1 MCLQTFHGVEK
12 TPLFYYNNQ
21 HQEKRFGGSKKGIRF
36 SKKFF
41 ETHRKPHGYWV
52 PVISVTKDNAKR
64 SLSLYR
70 NRLLLFFLI
79 KCTRNCVY
87 CLVILPLRYNK
98 QSYWRELAMG
108 NIATNNPI
116 YKRFKP
122 GNPAIHGCLI
132 KKKWRKKKTS

>member
-52 PVISVTKDNAKR
+52 PVISVTKDRKR
-64 SLSLYR
+64 HL
-70 NRLLLFFLI
+70 RLQVPFSVKFVPLERVKYLRCEICLRHIKERILFHLMRSINFH
-79 KCTRNCVY
+79 N
-87 CLVILPLRYNK
+87 
-98 QSYWRELAMG
+98 SELAR
-108 NIATNNPI
+108 NYFASSKARHFT
-116 YKRFKP
+116 F
-122 GNPAIHGCLI
+122 
-132 KKKWRKKKTS
+132 

>member
-52 PVISVTKDNAKR
+52 PVISVTKDKIGEYLLILTDFYFSIGFINVINAV
-64 SLSLYR
+64 SP
-70 NRLLLFFLI
+70 
-79 KCTRNCVY
+79 TVA
-87 CLVILPLRYNK
+87 NK
-98 QSYWRELAMG
+98 KE
-108 NIATNNPI
+108 
-116 YKRFKP
+116 
-122 GNPAIHGCLI
+122 
-132 KKKWRKKKTS
+132 

>member
-52 PVISVTKDNAKR
+52 PVISVTKDK
-64 SLSLYR
+64 LSLCRYAQR
-70 NRLLLFFLI
+70 NIGERIHKEILCYYNTPL
-79 KCTRNCVY
+79 T
-87 CLVILPLRYNK
+87 LVIISLCIGLTMK
-98 QSYWRELAMG
+98 
-108 NIATNNPI
+108 IKPI
-116 YKRFKP
+116 YKEITP
-122 GNPAIHGCLI
+122 
-132 KKKWRKKKTS
+132 

>member
-52 PVISVTKDNAKR
+52 PVISVTKDKNRQASQDVCR
-64 SLSLYR
+64 FFAFFALLFSLFSAVDFCKALPCFFYFR
-70 NRLLLFFLI
+70 KYNETWTVFYMNKSRKSISTVLSFPSRLLL
-79 KCTRNCVY
+79 
-87 CLVILPLRYNK
+87 
-98 QSYWRELAMG
+98 
-108 NIATNNPI
+108 
-116 YKRFKP
+116 
-122 GNPAIHGCLI
+122 
-132 KKKWRKKKTS
+132 

>member
-52 PVISVTKDNAKR
+52 PVISVTKDIMWRQKR
-64 SLSLYR
+64 CLLRKARLYR
-70 NRLLLFFLI
+70 AFLLPKRRFFSVPKRRCKIAVFPLWIDLNSRKVNIRYARQIEI
-79 KCTRNCVY
+79 KNLSAFSITLKRRNQICY
-87 CLVILPLRYNK
+87 
-98 QSYWRELAMG
+98 
-108 NIATNNPI
+108 
-116 YKRFKP
+116 
-122 GNPAIHGCLI
+122 
-132 KKKWRKKKTS
+132 RKN

>member
-52 PVISVTKDNAKR
+52 PVISVTKDKPVRFSYGFIFLYN
-64 SLSLYR
+64 LSPCLSR
-70 NRLLLFFLI
+70 Q
-79 KCTRNCVY
+79 TRGY
-87 CLVILPLRYNK
+87 CQKSVFKIFQEVVNILSFSRDRQVMLNMQADK
-98 QSYWRELAMG
+98 IL
-108 NIATNNPI
+108 T
-116 YKRFKP
+116 
-122 GNPAIHGCLI
+122 
-132 KKKWRKKKTS
+132 

>member
-52 PVISVTKDNAKR
+52 PVISVTKDRKR
-64 SLSLYR
+64 HL
-70 NRLLLFFLI
+70 RLQVPFSVKF
-79 KCTRNCVY
+79 V
-87 CLVILPLRYNK
+87 PLERVKYLRCEIFAS
-98 QSYWRELAMG
+98 QM
-108 NIATNNPI
+108 
-116 YKRFKP
+116 
-122 GNPAIHGCLI
+122 
-132 KKKWRKKKTS
+132 

>member
-52 PVISVTKDNAKR
+52 PVISVTKDRKNTCIRKCFFSSIRLTRVILLR
-64 SLSLYR
+64 SDI
-70 NRLLLFFLI
+70 RL
-79 KCTRNCVY
+79 RR
-87 CLVILPLRYNK
+87 VILPAAVVCANRIPLR
-98 QSYWRELAMG
+98 RG
-108 NIATNNPI
+108 RNIPFATDKI
-116 YKRFKP
+116 SRRTK
-122 GNPAIHGCLI
+122 
-132 KKKWRKKKTS
+132 

>member
-52 PVISVTKDNAKR
+52 PVISVTKDR
-64 SLSLYR
+64 LSLDAIR
-70 NRLLLFFLI
+70 VRTHFFFPD
-79 KCTRNCVY
+79 KV
-87 CLVILPLRYNK
+87 LV
-98 QSYWRELAMG
+98 
-108 NIATNNPI
+108 
-116 YKRFKP
+116 F
-122 GNPAIHGCLI
+122 
-132 KKKWRKKKTS
+132 KTSSKLSTPSTPAVSNSRPAGFSFL

>member
-52 PVISVTKDNAKR
+52 PVISVTKDNNRNIKR
-64 SLSLYR
+64 FFRENLDFIEVFCFLDKLTNKSIEKQEK
-70 NRLLLFFLI
+70 LLFL
-79 KCTRNCVY
+79 Y
-87 CLVILPLRYNK
+87 
-98 QSYWRELAMG
+98 
-108 NIATNNPI
+108 
-116 YKRFKP
+116 
-122 GNPAIHGCLI
+122 
-132 KKKWRKKKTS
+132 

>member
-52 PVISVTKDNAKR
+52 PVISVTKDKPVRFSYGFIFIYN
-64 SLSLYR
+64 
-70 NRLLLFFLI
+70 
-79 KCTRNCVY
+79 
-87 CLVILPLRYNK
+87 LPLACLERQGVLSKISFQDISGSRQKSLCRPARLYV
-98 QSYWRELAMG
+98 SLAPISLING
-108 NIATNNPI
+108 KCQNI
-116 YKRFKP
+116 RF
-122 GNPAIHGCLI
+122 II
-132 KKKWRKKKTS
+132 SKTS

>member
-52 PVISVTKDNAKR
+52 PVISVTKDKAEPDEPR
-64 SLSLYR
+64 GRLALLLSLQSIWSAESSFWSVR
-70 NRLLLFFLI
+70 STRKNKKEATAQDCSCAVASLCFFI
-79 KCTRNCVY
+79 AITDF
-87 CLVILPLRYNK
+87 VI
-98 QSYWRELAMG
+98 
-108 NIATNNPI
+108 I
-116 YKRFKP
+116 YQ
-122 GNPAIHGCLI
+122 NPA
-132 KKKWRKKKTS
+132 RF

>member
-52 PVISVTKDNAKR
+52 PVISVTKDKQKR
-64 SLSLYR
+64 YR
-70 NRLLLFFLI
+70 NDTFFVWWTVFNPLDCSALPHRTNTGRRERIDLLYKEHLTSPCVNNASRNVQALFFTKNYDI
-79 KCTRNCVY
+79 IR
-87 CLVILPLRYNK
+87 
-98 QSYWRELAMG
+98 G
-108 NIATNNPI
+108 NLQCIGAN
-116 YKRFKP
+116 
-122 GNPAIHGCLI
+122 
-132 KKKWRKKKTS
+132 

>member
-52 PVISVTKDNAKR
+52 PVISVTKDIAKTVFLR
-64 SLSLYR
+64 KRFFGFCTIYFQYLPIIIYCKDLAYMNNRLSLK
-70 NRLLLFFLI
+70 LKAL
-79 KCTRNCVY
+79 C
-87 CLVILPLRYNK
+87 
-98 QSYWRELAMG
+98 
-108 NIATNNPI
+108 
-116 YKRFKP
+116 
-122 GNPAIHGCLI
+122 
-132 KKKWRKKKTS
+132 

>member
-52 PVISVTKDNAKR
+52 PVISVTKDIMVMQKR
-64 SLSLYR
+64 C
-70 NRLLLFFLI
+70 N
-79 KCTRNCVY
+79 
-87 CLVILPLRYNK
+87 
-98 QSYWRELAMG
+98 
-108 NIATNNPI
+108 
-116 YKRFKP
+116 
-122 GNPAIHGCLI
+122 
-132 KKKWRKKKTS
+132 RKKVRFYRAFFVV

>member
-52 PVISVTKDNAKR
+52 PVISVTKDKLNDGMR
-64 SLSLYR
+64 SEHFFWNVQVSYR
-70 NRLLLFFLI
+70 R
-79 KCTRNCVY
+79 
-87 CLVILPLRYNK
+87 CL
-98 QSYWRELAMG
+98 
-108 NIATNNPI
+108 
-116 YKRFKP
+116 
-122 GNPAIHGCLI
+122 C
-132 KKKWRKKKTS
+132 

>member
-52 PVISVTKDNAKR
+52 PAISVTKDKKSPNTICIRTLFYCYVSLTYQTR
-64 SLSLYR
+64 SQVFAHEKIRHDVTCGIFIIHYFLPPIVLSC
-70 NRLLLFFLI
+70 FII
-79 KCTRNCVY
+79 KWHEE
-87 CLVILPLRYNK
+87 K
-98 QSYWRELAMG
+98 M
-108 NIATNNPI
+108 
-116 YKRFKP
+116 K
-122 GNPAIHGCLI
+122 
-132 KKKWRKKKTS
+132 

>member
-52 PVISVTKDNAKR
+52 PVISVTKDMKKQ
-64 SLSLYR
+64 
-70 NRLLLFFLI
+70 LLLAIAFSVIFALW
-79 KCTRNCVY
+79 R
-87 CLVILPLRYNK
+87 VILLR
-98 QSYWRELAMG
+98 SDIRLSAE
-108 NIATNNPI
+108 
-116 YKRFKP
+116 
-122 GNPAIHGCLI
+122 
-132 KKKWRKKKTS
+132 

>member
-52 PVISVTKDNAKR
+52 PVISVTKDKTLKAIGFT
-64 SLSLYR
+64 Y
-70 NRLLLFFLI
+70 RLLI
-79 KCTRNCVY
+79 YYEVY
-87 CLVILPLRYNK
+87 NSVLKK
-98 QSYWRELAMG
+98 Q
-108 NIATNNPI
+108 
-116 YKRFKP
+116 F
-122 GNPAIHGCLI
+122 
-132 KKKWRKKKTS
+132 

>member
-52 PVISVTKDNAKR
+52 PVISVTKDKKPIAKAIGF
-64 SLSLYR
+64 
-70 NRLLLFFLI
+70 LLLRFSVFSSTQTPRRTAFL
-79 KCTRNCVY
+79 VPVPY
-87 CLVILPLRYNK
+87 APQDMLP
-98 QSYWRELAMG
+98 
-108 NIATNNPI
+108 
-116 YKRFKP
+116 
-122 GNPAIHGCLI
+122 
-132 KKKWRKKKTS
+132 

>member
-52 PVISVTKDNAKR
+52 PVISVTKDKKPQF
-64 SLSLYR
+64 LSCGFFVFMRLSWGDQHGPSFVVKKLYR
-70 NRLLLFFLI
+70 
-79 KCTRNCVY
+79 
-87 CLVILPLRYNK
+87 
-98 QSYWRELAMG
+98 
-108 NIATNNPI
+108 
-116 YKRFKP
+116 
-122 GNPAIHGCLI
+122 
-132 KKKWRKKKTS
+132 KKTR

>member
-52 PVISVTKDNAKR
+52 PVISVTKDKNTNYPFWVIGIFLCAEDGVEVYPRQGKSIFPHQNR
-64 SLSLYR
+64 QVSKETCRFYFFTLPSLPALSFR
-70 NRLLLFFLI
+70 N
-79 KCTRNCVY
+79 
-87 CLVILPLRYNK
+87 LPIQGIGN
-98 QSYWRELAMG
+98 REYA
-108 NIATNNPI
+108 
-116 YKRFKP
+116 
-122 GNPAIHGCLI
+122 
-132 KKKWRKKKTS
+132 

>member
-52 PVISVTKDNAKR
+52 PVISVTKDK
-64 SLSLYR
+64 LSLNAIR
-70 NRLLLFFLI
+70 VQTFFLLFQI
-79 KCTRNCVY
+79 TARTE
-87 CLVILPLRYNK
+87 
-98 QSYWRELAMG
+98 SG
-108 NIATNNPI
+108 T
-116 YKRFKP
+116 
-122 GNPAIHGCLI
+122 
-132 KKKWRKKKTS
+132 

>member
-52 PVISVTKDNAKR
+52 PVSSVTKDKILKAIGFT
-64 SLSLYR
+64 Y
-70 NRLLLFFLI
+70 RLLI
-79 KCTRNCVY
+79 YYEVY
-87 CLVILPLRYNK
+87 NSVLKK
-98 QSYWRELAMG
+98 Q
-108 NIATNNPI
+108 
-116 YKRFKP
+116 F
-122 GNPAIHGCLI
+122 
-132 KKKWRKKKTS
+132 

>member
-52 PVISVTKDNAKR
+52 PVISVTKDMKKQ
-64 SLSLYR
+64 
-70 NRLLLFFLI
+70 LLLAIAFSVIFAL
-79 KCTRNCVY
+79 RR
-87 CLVILPLRYNK
+87 VILLR
-98 QSYWRELAMG
+98 SDIRLSVE
-108 NIATNNPI
+108 
-116 YKRFKP
+116 
-122 GNPAIHGCLI
+122 
-132 KKKWRKKKTS
+132 

>member
-52 PVISVTKDNAKR
+52 PVISVTKDII
-64 SLSLYR
+64 LT
-70 NRLLLFFLI
+70 NRF
-79 KCTRNCVY
+79 
-87 CLVILPLRYNK
+87 
-98 QSYWRELAMG
+98 M
-108 NIATNNPI
+108 
-116 YKRFKP
+116 KRFVF
-122 GNPAIHGCLI
+122 IYTRFLHDFV
-132 KKKWRKKKTS
+132 

>member
-52 PVISVTKDNAKR
+52 PVISVTKDMKKQ
-64 SLSLYR
+64 
-70 NRLLLFFLI
+70 LLLAIAFSVIFAL
-79 KCTRNCVY
+79 RR
-87 CLVILPLRYNK
+87 VILLR
-98 QSYWRELAMG
+98 SD
-108 NIATNNPI
+108 I
-116 YKRFKP
+116 RF
-122 GNPAIHGCLI
+122 
-132 KKKWRKKKTS
+132 SVE

>member
-52 PVISVTKDNAKR
+52 PVISVTKDKILKAIGFT
-64 SLSLYR
+64 Y
-70 NRLLLFFLI
+70 RLLI
-79 KCTRNCVY
+79 YYEVY
-87 CLVILPLRYNK
+87 NSVLKK
-98 QSYWRELAMG
+98 Q
-108 NIATNNPI
+108 
-116 YKRFKP
+116 F
-122 GNPAIHGCLI
+122 
-132 KKKWRKKKTS
+132 